1 MKKILLCIPVI
12 VCVQFFLGIVTL
24 INMVPVHLGALHQAV
39 AIILF
44 LAVIYSM
51 HRNNLKINFI

>member
-1 MKKILLCIPVI
+1 
-12 VCVQFFLGIVTL
+12 
-24 INMVPVHLGALHQAV
+24 MVPVHLGALHQAV

-44 LAVIYSM
+44 LAVIYAM